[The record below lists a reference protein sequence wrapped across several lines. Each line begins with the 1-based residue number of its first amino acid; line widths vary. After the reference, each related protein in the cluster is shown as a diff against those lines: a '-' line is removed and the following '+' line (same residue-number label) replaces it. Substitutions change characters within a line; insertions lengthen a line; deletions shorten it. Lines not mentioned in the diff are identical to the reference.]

1 MAGYSKKIK
10 AQFRKLVDEAY
21 ERELARELRLL
32 AAQFDEWRA
41 DRISA
46 GELSYRVH
54 QYDKGPAREMHSLYN
69 LMDQEFVIAR
79 AVVEELLTEDE
90 IPEDVWPHIRD
101 MVQGLRRYRNGEG
114 ER

>member
-1 MAGYSKKIK
+1 
-10 AQFRKLVDEAY
+10 
-21 ERELARELRLL
+21 
-32 AAQFDEWRA
+32 
-41 DRISA
+41 
-46 GELSYRVH
+46 
-54 QYDKGPAREMHSLYN
+54 
-69 LMDQEFVIAR
+69 MDQEFVIAR